1 MDARRFSVLHGEYN
15 ICESR
20 PDDLYGFL
28 SALREH
34 QLFPKSATVDGNTH
48 LIKALRMYWPD
59 IIIQRCLIHIRRQGL
74 MWCRRF
80 PKRRDAKA
88 LRELFLQV
96 TSIHTEAQR
105 DCFIAQFYSWERN
118 YGHRIAS
125 SPERGWVFS
134 DLKRAR
140 SMLLSALPDM
150 FHYLQDSCIVKST
163 NALEG
168 YFGRM
173 KQRYRQ
179 HRGLA
184 RRHRQSY
191 FAWYLHLC
199 PRLYF
204 NTF

>member
-20 PDDLYGFL
+20 PDDLYRFF

-34 QLFPKSATVDGNTH
+34 QLLPKSATVDGNTH
-48 LIKALRMYWPD
+48 LIKALRMYWSD

-105 DCFIAQFYSWERN
+105 DCFIAQFDSWERD

-150 FHYLQDSCIVKST
+150 FHYLQDSCIVTST

-199 PRLYF
+199 PR
-204 NTF
+204 

>member
-1 MDARRFSVLHGEYN
+1 MDAQSNSVLQGEYN

-20 PDDLYGFL
+20 PDDLHGFL
-28 SALREH
+28 RVLRER
-34 QLFPKSATVDGNTH
+34 QLSPRSATVDGNTH
-48 LIKALRMYWPD
+48 LIKALRMYWPE
-59 IIIQRCLIHIRRQGL
+59 IIIQRCLVHIRRQGL
-74 MWCRRF
+74 MWCRHY
-80 PKRRDAKA
+80 PKRTDAKV

-96 TSIHTEAQR
+96 TSIRTEAQR
-105 DCFIAQFYSWERN
+105 HSFISQLNSWEQK

-150 FHYLQDSCIVKST
+150 FHYLQDSCIATST

-173 KQRYRQ
+173 KQKYRQ
-179 HRGLA
+179 HRGIA
-184 RRHRQSY
+184 KRHRIPY

-199 PRLYF
+199 PR
-204 NTF
+204 